1 MQLFEPELIVREM
14 IEQFE
19 SERAL
24 ADLFVGRCTAAP
36 LAARL

>member
-1 MQLFEPELIVREM
+1 LRPGGKNTSQAQMQLFELELIVREM

-24 ADLFVGRCTAAP
+24 ADLFV
-36 LAARL
+36 